1 MEISAVAKQ
10 SITFQKLGGTGETI
24 TCPLPSH
31 VPDWSDETMALMEEL
46 TPLQQT
52 FVAWIVAGKNMTESY
67 RLASGRMNDPSNS
80 IAPIAHNLKKSPKI
94 KAAIAA
100 ATRDRN
106 FGARMDREWML
117 MKCMAQIEE
126 CENSTDIRR
135 KNAIPQLI
143 RLVAELKG
151 EITQKH
157 EHKIDVEPQQSD
169 VRERMDRL
177 IEAAERLT
185 GFNQTRDGGGGETR
199 IIVPPRPALGAE

>member
-1 MEISAVAKQ
+1 MSKLP
-10 SITFQKLGGTGETI
+10 ITYQKLGGTGAVV

-52 FVAWIVAGKNMTESY
+52 FVAWIVAGKNMTEAY
-67 RLASGRMNDPSNS
+67 RLASGRMDATSQ
-80 IAPIAHNLKKSPKI
+80 AVCPIAHNLKKIPKV

-100 ATRDRN
+100 AIRDRN

-126 CENSTDIRR
+126 CEKSTDIRR

-157 EHKIDVEPQQSD
+157 EHKIDAEPQQSD

-185 GFNQTRDGGGGETR
+185 GLNKARDGGGGETR
-199 IIVPPRPALGAE
+199 IIITPGSSLDSE